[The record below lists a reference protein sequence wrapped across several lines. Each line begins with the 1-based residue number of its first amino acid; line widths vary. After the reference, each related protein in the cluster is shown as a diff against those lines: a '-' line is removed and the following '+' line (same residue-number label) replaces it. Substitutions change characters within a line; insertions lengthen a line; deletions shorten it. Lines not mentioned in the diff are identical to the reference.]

1 MVKFFDDG
9 RGGSEGPCKRIMETE
24 GEYIKQMVSK
34 TQETGNEYIANIVD
48 ITGNTGHTEMI
59 KGTETS
65 ILSRQSAESMM
76 DALQLASSIKDTPG
90 GTIKVD
96 FDRHQVHTHPDG
108 FTGLSES
115 DMKSFIDDIVSGGD
129 YPDSELVATQTDGGV
144 ILGGVYIQEEL
155 TEDDV
160 AELQSS
166 LSMVNAE
173 NIPMS
178 LSEEKMELM
187 SAFERTNIGFCSIEW

>member
-1 MVKFFDDG
+1 
-9 RGGSEGPCKRIMETE
+9 
-24 GEYIKQMVSK
+24 
-34 TQETGNEYIANIVD
+34 
-48 ITGNTGHTEMI
+48 
-59 KGTETS
+59 
-65 ILSRQSAESMM
+65 MM

-96 FDRHQVHTHPDG
+96 YDRHQVHTHPDG

-115 DMKSFIDDIVSGGD
+115 DMKSIIDDIVSDGD

-144 ILGGVYIQEEL
+144 ILGGVYIQAEL
-155 TEDDV
+155 TENDV

-187 SAFERTNIGFCSIEW
+187 GAFERTNIGFCSIEW